1 MNVSQQLITAHID
14 AARANGYEVMIN
26 LLCVQV
32 IRPTLDIQS
41 HSLPLAGIADDL

>member
-1 MNVSQQLITAHID
+1 MNVSQELLTAPID
-14 AARANGYEVMIN
+14 AARAISYEVLIN

-41 HSLPLAGIADDL
+41 HSLPLAGIANDL